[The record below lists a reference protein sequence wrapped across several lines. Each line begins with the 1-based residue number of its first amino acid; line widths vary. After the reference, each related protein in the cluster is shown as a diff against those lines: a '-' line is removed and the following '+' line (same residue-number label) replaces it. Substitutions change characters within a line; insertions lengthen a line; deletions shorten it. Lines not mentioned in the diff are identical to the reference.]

1 MKQSSEIKNI
11 NAALFNAIA
20 ENNLTAVAL
29 LLDQGASLY
38 DYNEEKLTPLMVA
51 AKYGY
56 CDMIQLLVSKGANL
70 YQTTQLPEN
79 YCLRWAEHIA
89 EQYNHP
95 NAHLL
100 LSSIRGKQSF
110 QYYRYAR
117 ALKTND
123 WDNLQR
129 VLFSDSDY
137 NVNAQSENEG
147 KTILMSAANS
157 ASFKIV
163 QNLLNVNADINRKDT
178 HLRTALHLVVFNNNG
193 SFVAQES
200 RHLDTPKNDFYQSC
214 NRYYIVKTLVENGA
228 DVNAQDFEGNT
239 PLHLFLYKKEYD
251 IALFL
256 LEHQANINLKNWTDN
271 TPLSIAASIG
281 WIEGVKKILSMGA
294 SIDEPTC
301 EQKTALQWAYLC
313 KQYEM
318 IDFLIEQGSNVDL
331 PLKDGKTLLRF
342 AVDSYDTVLVEKL
355 LKAGANPNKAD
366 RYGKTPLYWAHMRDD
381 ANILRLM
388 KQYQSHATPTAHRNN
403 ASLNLTQ
410 TNTHSIA

>member
-11 NAALFNAIA
+11 NTALFNAIA
-20 ENNLTAVAL
+20 ENNLTAVEL

-38 DYNEEKLTPLMVA
+38 DYNEEKLTPLMIA

-79 YCLRWAEHIA
+79 YRLSRAEHIA

-100 LSSIRGKQSF
+100 LNSIRGKQSF
-110 QYYRYAR
+110 QYYRYAN

-129 VLFSDSDY
+129 ALFSDSDY

-157 ASFKIV
+157 ASFRIV
-163 QNLLNVNADINRKDT
+163 QNLLNVNADINRKDA
-178 HLRTALHLVVFNNNG
+178 HLRTALHLAVSNNTG
-193 SFVAQES
+193 SFVAQEC
-200 RHLDTPKNDFYQSC
+200 RHLDTKKNDFYQSC

-228 DVNAQDFEGNT
+228 DVNAQDFEGDT
-239 PLHLFLYKKEYD
+239 PLHLFLYKEEYD

-256 LEHQANINLKNWTDN
+256 LEHQADVNLKNRNGN

-281 WIEGVKKILSMGA
+281 WIEGVEKILSMGA

-301 EQKTALQWAYLC
+301 KEKTALHWAYLC

-318 IDFLIEQGSNVDL
+318 IDFLIERGANVDL
-331 PLKDGKTLLRF
+331 PLEDDKTLLRF
-342 AVDSYDTVLVEKL
+342 AVDSYDAVLVEKL

-366 RYGKTPLYWAHMRDD
+366 RYGKTPLYWANMRDD

-388 KQYQSHATPTAHRNN
+388 KQYQSQATPIAHRNN

>member
-200 RHLDTPKNDFYQSC
+200 RHLDT
-214 NRYYIVKTLVENGA
+214 
-228 DVNAQDFEGNT
+228 
-239 PLHLFLYKKEYD
+239 KKKR
-251 IALFL
+251 F
-256 LEHQANINLKNWTDN
+256 
-271 TPLSIAASIG
+271 LSILQP
-281 WIEGVKKILSMGA
+281 IL
-294 SIDEPTC
+294 
-301 EQKTALQWAYLC
+301 
-313 KQYEM
+313 
-318 IDFLIEQGSNVDL
+318 
-331 PLKDGKTLLRF
+331 
-342 AVDSYDTVLVEKL
+342 
-355 LKAGANPNKAD
+355 
-366 RYGKTPLYWAHMRDD
+366 
-381 ANILRLM
+381 
-388 KQYQSHATPTAHRNN
+388 HR
-403 ASLNLTQ
+403 
-410 TNTHSIA
+410 